1 MFILFDVENRVLEI
15 NSRPFGGAK
24 HEANNSAA
32 MEAC

>member
-1 MFILFDVENRVLEI
+1 MFILLNVENRVLEI

-24 HEANNSAA
+24 HEPNNSAA